1 MDRSSGQG
9 TGFLNMKGRESGM
22 PEEAYWATFFDPV
35 AALDQ
40 LLIQGGLLDDI
51 VEFGCGFGTF
61 TLPAARRTKGILTAL
76 DIELEMVEV
85 VRQKADI
92 EQRDNIRPEVRDFVA
107 NGTGLETASQGHAMI
122 FNLLHLENPVALLR
136 EAHRVLGAGGVLS
149 VIHWRSDIATPRGPS
164 LEIRPTPEQC
174 RAWMQEAGFKAIQ
187 SVDLQASCPYHFGL
201 LGQR

>member
-1 MDRSSGQG
+1 
-9 TGFLNMKGRESGM
+9 MKGRESGM
-22 PEEAYWATFFDPV
+22 PGEAYWATFFDPE
-35 AALDQ
+35 AALEQ
-40 LLIQGGLLDDI
+40 LLILDGPLDDI

-61 TLPAARRTKGILTAL
+61 TLPAARRTGGIVTAL
-76 DIELEMVEV
+76 DIEPEMVEV
-85 VRQKADI
+85 VRQKSGV
-92 EQRDNIRPEVRDFVA
+92 EQRDNIKLAVRDFVA
-107 NGTGLETASQGHAMI
+107 DGSGLEAASQGHAMI

-164 LEIRPTPEQC
+164 LAIRPTPEQC
-174 RAWMQEAGFKAIQ
+174 RAWMQEAGFNTIR

>member
-1 MDRSSGQG
+1 
-9 TGFLNMKGRESGM
+9 MKGRESGM
-22 PEEAYWATFFDPV
+22 PEEAYWATFFDPE

-40 LLIQGGLLDDI
+40 FLFARESLDDI

-61 TLPAARRTKGILTAL
+61 TLPAARRTGGVVTAL
-76 DIELEMVEV
+76 DIEPEMVEIV
-85 VRQKADI
+85 LQKAGH
-92 EQRDNIRPEVRDFVA
+92 EKLDNIRPEIRDFVA
-107 NGTGLETASQGHAMI
+107 DGTGLKNSSQGHAMI

-174 RAWMQEAGFKAIQ
+174 RTWMQEAGFKVIR